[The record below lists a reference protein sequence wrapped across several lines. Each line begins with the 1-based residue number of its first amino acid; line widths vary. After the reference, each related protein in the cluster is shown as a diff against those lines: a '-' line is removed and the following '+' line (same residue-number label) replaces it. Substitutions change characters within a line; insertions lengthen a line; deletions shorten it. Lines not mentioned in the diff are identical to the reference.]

1 MSKILLIRHGQASFG
16 AENYDCLS
24 PLGERQAAYLGQY
37 LRAQSVAAHHVIAG
51 NMTRHQQTCDGV
63 MNALTDK
70 DTPVHI
76 PAHIPAHID
85 AAWNEF
91 DYRQVLGLV
100 DPDFIDHSKLN
111 AYFTQQPNAEAA
123 FVAVFA
129 KAIEKWITGQYDLAS
144 APECESWVSFQ
155 TRVLQGLERAVAA
168 TPKGQNTLVFTSGGA
183 ITVVLLSLLSI
194 PVERFLWINKELV
207 NCGLTQLRVG
217 KQGAVL
223 FTMNEH
229 HAMERASQEYGENFV
244 SFK

>member
-37 LRAQSVAAHHVIAG
+37 LRTQSIAAHHVIAG
-51 NMTRHQQTCDGV
+51 NMTRHHQTCDGV
-63 MNALTDK
+63 MNALAEQGT
-70 DTPVHI
+70 
-76 PAHIPAHID
+76 PAHIPAQID

-100 DPDFIDHSKLN
+100 DPDFLDHSKLN
-111 AYFTQQPNAEAA
+111 AYITQQSNPESA

-144 APECESWVSFQ
+144 APDCESWLNFQ

-183 ITVVLLSLLSI
+183 ISVVLLSLLSI

-207 NCGLTQLRVG
+207 NCGITQLRVG

-229 HAMERASQEYGENFV
+229 HAMEQASQEYGENFV